1 MVQVNPKLFS
11 IESWERFCAKGRD
24 GQGGGTM
31 ARDLEQEIRNLQK
44 ELEGIQKDRDV
55 LRLQPCRGDAEI
67 RAKDAKY
74 EDLARRAAI
83 LRETIR
89 DLTRK
94 RQLLIFESNS
104 GG

>member
-1 MVQVNPKLFS
+1 
-11 IESWERFCAKGRD
+11 
-24 GQGGGTM
+24 M
-31 ARDLEQEIRNLQK
+31 ASDLEQEIKNLQK

-74 EDLARRAAI
+74 DDLGRRAAI
-83 LRETIR
+83 LRESIQ

-94 RQLLIFESNS
+94 RQLLSFGSTS
-104 GG
+104 GGGSKSRPDPAA